1 MGAEGACVPLP
12 EACLPPDGPCEPQ
25 QIENSGIFGHQ
36 TFAHEAKIEAQESII
51 DKPQDRIYMD
61 YMTAAILMRE
71 KEEIRNRMEPLTKGG
86 TRQLDIQTCAEAGRA
101 KNEPVIASIYEN
113 NDIKA
118 MKESKDRIT
127 TGDLPRIAA
136 QVERVEFIMANRKR
150 KMNA

>member
-12 EACLPPDGPCEPQ
+12 EACLPAEGSCEPQ
-25 QIENSGIFGHQ
+25 LIENSGIFGHQ
-36 TFAHEAKIEAQESII
+36 TFAHEAKLEAQQSMI

-61 YMTAAILMRE
+61 YMTALILMRE
-71 KEEIRNRMEPLTKGG
+71 KEEIRNKMEPLTKGG
-86 TRQLDIQTCAEAGRA
+86 TRQLDIRACAEAGRS
-101 KNEPVIASIYEN
+101 KHEPVMAPIYEN